1 MQRSLFYTIACLVLG
16 LILPNLTPLLCP
28 AAELRRDAPLD
39 YLVDVWQTDQGLP
52 QGTVN
57 SLVQTADGYLWIG
70 TYNGLARF
78 DGTGFRTLNP
88 ANTPSLTSA
97 RIVQLYADRRGDLW
111 VGAEEG
117 QVFRMSNGQFTEFH
131 PPSQGSTARMA
142 RQMTEDSRGRLWLL
156 NYESNLCHWAGA
168 GFQPSGQGALQTEAG
183 VLAMAVESSGHLW
196 AAAPRSVG
204 TWTDE
209 AFLKVWSPPSGTVI
223 QGATPAQEGGLW
235 VASSDST
242 RFWLR
247 RITTGGAVAAE
258 HGPFLW
264 PGRPIRSMIQSRTGR
279 IWIGM
284 LGGGV
289 FGYDPGGRSI
299 QIGSRQGLPNPFV
312 TSLCEDLEGNIW
324 VGLQGG
330 GLARLK
336 PALFRKYRQQDGLS
350 AEEVLGVSEGA
361 DGELWIGTNGE
372 WLNQIKNG
380 RVEHFDERRG
390 LTHPEVWSVLRDH
403 EGTTWAGTRGG
414 GLFRLKGQAQRFEA
428 FRPPNVE
435 VGFFPGTPL
444 SPIVLGL
451 FEDSRGN
458 LWLGQQT
465 FGTITRITQGEPVL
479 LSVPE
484 SPSNFDVRTM
494 GEDRNGAI
502 WIGTHGSG
510 LFRHEEDRFSRY
522 GTADGL
528 RSEFI
533 WALHTDVDGTLW
545 VGTYQ
550 GGLSFLQGDRFETL
564 TTQEGL
570 PSDVICQ
577 ILQDD
582 LGDLWIG
589 SYAGVFRINRR
600 QLQEFQNGER
610 TRVEPQIFTKAD
622 GLPSIECTGGFQP
635 SACRLRDGRLCFPT
649 VKGLAVIDPHSPK
662 TNQVPPSVQIE
673 EIWVDGTKRWDSL
686 TPTGSIETTTSATAK
701 TATPNSR
708 TVELSPGQ
716 THLEIRYSGLSF
728 SAPDQVRYRI
738 RLEGIDQ
745 QWVDAGNRRH
755 VDYQHLTP
763 GNYRFQVI
771 ARNNDHVWNM
781 TGASLAITVR
791 PHFWQTNTFRIAA
804 LLILGT
810 GVALAARIMEQRRQQ
825 AKLAELEKEK
835 AIEHERLRISQDIHD
850 DLGARLT
857 EITLLSE
864 IVSEEAAED
873 APLQKDLQQISSK
886 ARDLTRSVDE
896 IVWAVNPSNDNLESL
911 VVYACGYAEDY
922 LRPTQIRC
930 RFDLPPTIAR
940 TPMRSDIRHH
950 LFMAFRESMTNVVKH
965 SKATEVTVRFETD
978 GSTLTWSVTDNGQG
992 WPGDQPPPSNRNG
1005 MKNMSRRM
1013 REIGGSCV
1021 AEKAPGG
1028 GAQITFR
1035 APLPKE
1041 GER

>member
-1 MQRSLFYTIACLVLG
+1 MQRLKLHPIACL
-16 LILPNLTPLLCP
+16 ILSLLSLSGIP
-28 AAELRRDAPLD
+28 DPADAAETRRDAPLD

-52 QGTVN
+52 QGTVT
-57 SLVQTADGYLWIG
+57 SLVQTDDGYLWMG

-78 DGTGFRTLNP
+78 DGSEFRTLNP
-88 ANTPSLTSA
+88 GNTPGLTSA
-97 RIVQLYADRRGDLW
+97 RIVHLFQSRGGDLW

-117 QVFRMSNGQFTEFH
+117 QVFRVKDGVFHEFQ
-131 PPSQGSTARMA
+131 PPNQGSTARMV
-142 RQMTEDSRGRLWLL
+142 RQMAEDAQGRLWLL
-156 NYESNLCHWAGA
+156 NYESNLCRWVDTE
-168 GFQPSGQGALQTEAG
+168 FQASGEGSLKTEAG
-183 VLAMAVESSGHLW
+183 VQNVGADTTGPLWVAMTS
-196 AAAPRSVG
+196 SVG
-204 TWTDE
+204 IWEDGK
-209 AFLKVWSPPSGTVI
+209 FRRVWAPPAGTGVR
-223 QGATPAQEGGLW
+223 GGTPALEGGLW
-235 VASSDST
+235 VVSSDST

-247 RITTGGAVAAE
+247 RVSLEGVVKSE

-264 PGRPIRSMIQSRTGR
+264 AGRPIRSMLQSRTGR

-289 FGYDPGGRSI
+289 FGYDPGGRPL

-312 TSLCEDLEGNIW
+312 TSLCEDREGNIW

-350 AEEVLGVSEGA
+350 AEEVLSVSEGV
-361 DGELWIGTNGE
+361 DGELWVGTNGE

-380 RVEHFDERRG
+380 RVDHYDERRG
-390 LTHPEVWSVLRDH
+390 LSHPEVWSVLRDH
-403 EGTTWAGTRGG
+403 ENILWAGTRGG
-414 GLFRLKGQAQRFEA
+414 GLFRLKGQRFEP

-479 LSVPE
+479 LSVPD
-484 SPSNFDVRTM
+484 SPSNFDVRTFT
-494 GEDRNGAI
+494 EDRSGAI

-510 LFRHEEDRFSRY
+510 LYRHEEDRFSRY
-522 GTADGL
+522 GTAEGL
-528 RSEFI
+528 RSEYI
-533 WALHTDVDGTLW
+533 WALHTDIDGTLW

-550 GGLSFLQGDRFETL
+550 GGLSFLQGDRFRTL

-582 LGDLWIG
+582 LGDLWLG
-589 SYAGVFRINRR
+589 SYAGVCRINRR
-600 QLQEFQNGER
+600 QLQEVQNGER
-610 TRVEPQIFTKAD
+610 KRVEPQIFTKAD

-649 VKGLAVIDPHSPK
+649 VKGLALIDPHSPT
-662 TNQVPPSVQIE
+662 TNRVPPSVHIE

-686 TPTGSIETTTSATAK
+686 DLIDERKTTASGAKK
-701 TATPNSR
+701 TATR
-708 TVELSPGQ
+708 QGVELAPGQ
-716 THLEIRYSGLSF
+716 THLEIRYGGLSF
-728 SAPDQVRYRI
+728 SAPEQVHYRI
-738 RLEGIDQ
+738 QLEGIDR
-745 QWVDAGNRRH
+745 QWVEAGTRRH

-763 GNYRFQVI
+763 GSYRFQVI
-771 ARNNDHVWNM
+771 ARNSDHVWNL
-781 TGASLAITVR
+781 TGASLAIVVR
-791 PHFWQTNTFRIAA
+791 PQFWQTNTFRIAA

-810 GVALAARIMEQRRQQ
+810 GVAITARVLERRRQR
-825 AKLAELEKEK
+825 AKLALLEKEK

-864 IVSEEAAED
+864 IVSEETEAD
-873 APLQKDLQQISSK
+873 APLQKDLEQISSK

-922 LRPTQIRC
+922 LRRTQIRC
-930 RFDLPPTIAR
+930 RFDLPPKIAR
-940 TPMRSDIRHH
+940 TPMRSDFRHH

-978 GSTLTWSVTDNGQG
+978 GTTLTWTVTDNGKG

-1013 REIGGSCV
+1013 REIGGSCI

-1028 GAQITFR
+1028 GARIIFQ
-1035 APLPKE
+1035 APLPQE
-1041 GER
+1041 ERS